1 MAEDNKV
8 DENSRRKFIKN
19 CLACTA
25 GFAVLGGLD
34 FPQKLFAQNAEGLH
48 IASYWEP
55 MTENK
60 VKCKLCPNNCILLP
74 EKNGPCFT
82 RGNRKGE
89 LFALSYA
96 KPSVITLDDI
106 EKSPLYHY
114 QLKEKV
120 FSIATAGCN
129 LHCQFCQNWE
139 ISQAGPDNVKTFD
152 LAPEEVIARA
162 KKNNVNAINFFYTE
176 PIIYYEYMLDIAKLA
191 KQNKMKTFCI
201 TAGYISQEPL
211 EELIPYIDAFVIGLK
226 GFDDAFYKKYC
237 GGNVEYIKETI
248 KTLAKNKNKTWFE
261 IVNLLITDLNDD
273 KAGISDMVNWIKREV
288 GVNIPLH
295 FTRFEPAYKMMDI
308 KATPL
313 KRLEDAYDIARE
325 AGMQYVY
332 IGNIAG
338 HKGNN
343 TYCPKCGKML
353 IERVNYEVIKNDLKN
368 GKCSCGN
375 EIPGHWL

>member
-1 MAEDNKV
+1 MTEEKNCN
-8 DENSRRKFIKN
+8 ENSRRKFIKN

-25 GFAVLGGLD
+25 GFTILGGLD
-34 FPQKLFAQNAEGLH
+34 FPEKLFAQNTDGLH
-48 IASYWEP
+48 KASFWEP
-55 MTENK
+55 MADNK
-60 VKCKLCPNNCILLP
+60 VKCKLCPNGCILLP

-114 QLKEKV
+114 QLSEKV

-139 ISQAGPDNVKTFD
+139 ISQSGPDNVKTFD
-152 LAPEEVIARA
+152 LSPEEVIARA
-162 KKNNVNAINFFYTE
+162 KKNNVNSINFFYTE

-201 TAGYISQEPL
+201 TAGYISPEPL
-211 EELIPYIDAFVIGLK
+211 DEFIPYIDAFVIGLK
-226 GFDDAFYKKYC
+226 GFDDTFYKKYC
-237 GGNVEYIKETI
+237 SGNVSYIKQTI
-248 KTLAKNKNKTWFE
+248 KTLAKNKDKAWFE
-261 IVNLLITDLNDD
+261 IVNLLITDLNDS
-273 KAGISDMVNWIKREV
+273 KEGINEMVQWIKNEV
-288 GVNIPLH
+288 GINVPLH
-295 FTRFEPAYKMMDI
+295 FTRFEPAYKMMDVQ
-308 KATPL
+308 ATPL
-313 KRLEDAYDIARE
+313 SRLEDAYDIAKK
-325 AGMQYVY
+325 AGIEYVY
-332 IGNIAG
+332 VGNIPG

-343 TYCPKCGKML
+343 TYCPKCGKLL
-353 IERVNYEVIKNDLKN
+353 IERVNYEVIKNNLKN
-368 GKCSCGN
+368 SKCSCGN